1 MVGDGA
7 LGGGGEV
14 AGAALE
20 DLELEV
26 DGVDVVLDGPPA
38 LGAVA
43 ALAAREVAD
52 VAVDVARVRL
62 EDRLVQRREAAP
74 LLVAGE
80 RTHVAVHLVHVV
92 VDAGELVRLKVAV
105 VVRALVIWKAIAYSY
120 ISKIISDSFQSM
132 VQTHLSTLSGSF

>member
-26 DGVDVVLDGPPA
+26 DGVDVVLDRPPA

-43 ALAAREVAD
+43 ALAARKVAD

-80 RTHVAVHLVHVV
+80 RPHVAVHLVHVV

-105 VVRALVIWKAIAYSY
+105 VVRALVIWRV
-120 ISKIISDSFQSM
+120 D
-132 VQTHLSTLSGSF
+132 TCLR